1 MYSYWFVKSSES
13 QLGINVSVQ
22 IRKSL
27 SRIIIIAVDFQLLLH
42 MKSILHGNRGDC
54 ICHIIMVL
62 WNTLFAYPFRVF
74 GTMVDNIEN
83 IVVHTVSWFCSN
95 FTHLCMNITYLLL
108 RQNDSLPIFEFIVR
122 YCVKW
127 LVQFLGK
134 REYIYI
140 YIYRIVHIEWYWH
153 WYTMLII

>member
-42 MKSILHGNRGDC
+42 TKSILHGNRGDC
-54 ICHIIMVL
+54 ICHIIMVS
-62 WNTLFAYPFRVF
+62 WNTLFAYPFCVF
-74 GTMVDNIEN
+74 GTMVDNIED

-95 FTHLCMNITYLLL
+95 FTHLCINIPYLLL
-108 RQNDSLPIFEFIVR
+108 QQNDSLPILNLLSDIVSNG
-122 YCVKW
+122 KSNF
-127 LVQFLGK
+127 LVSATISIPYDMKMNL
-134 REYIYI
+134 
-140 YIYRIVHIEWYWH
+140 
-153 WYTMLII
+153 